1 VSFRHRR
8 CAGHRYRC
16 DSFRRRHT
24 NRHSCSPVKIYRV
37 TAEVSYK
44 MIQDLSRTEGFR
56 KGTDG
61 EGVEPAEC

>member
-1 VSFRHRR
+1 VL
-8 CAGHRYRC
+8 
-16 DSFRRRHT
+16 T
-24 NRHSCSPVKIYRV
+24 VKIYRV

-61 EGVEPAEC
+61 KGVEPAE